1 MTTETQKPNPNQFV
15 TQCAI
20 ACGEPLFAAF
30 LKEKHPEAWSAAME
44 NADPAS
50 KKPTPTLA
58 VYELI
63 GIKSRTE
70 LRTDPAKI
78 ELWKPIF
85 SDYELWKI
93 DV

>member
-1 MTTETQKPNPNQFV
+1 MTEPTPIPNKNQFV

-30 LKEKHPEAWSAAME
+30 LKEKHPDEWSGVDEAAIVPGKRNHA
-44 NADPAS
+44 
-50 KKPTPTLA
+50 TLCLYA
-58 VYELI
+58 VLD
-63 GIKSRTE
+63 IKSRTE

-78 ELWKPIF
+78 DAWRPIF
-85 SDYELWKI
+85 SDYEFWKA